1 MDYSFLLFIFK
12 RTFQYN
18 LSKICMT
25 ITLYKL
31 EIFSKL
37 VLSEEVRDSKK
48 SIDVSL
54 VGEVRD
60 SINSI
65 KNILVLSEEGA
76 DPIDFTLLQSKK
88 KELN

>member
-1 MDYSFLLFIFK
+1 
-12 RTFQYN
+12 
-18 LSKICMT
+18 MT

-37 VLSEEVRDSKK
+37 VLSGEVRESKK

-54 VGEVRD
+54 VEEVRD

-65 KNILVLSEEGA
+65 KDILVLSEESA

-88 KELN
+88 KS